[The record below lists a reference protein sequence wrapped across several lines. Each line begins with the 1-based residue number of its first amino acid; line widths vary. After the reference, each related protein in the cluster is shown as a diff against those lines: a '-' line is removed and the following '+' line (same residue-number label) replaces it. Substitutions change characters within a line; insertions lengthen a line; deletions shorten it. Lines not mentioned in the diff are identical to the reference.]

1 MSLDELRSQLDTI
14 DNQMMTLL
22 SQRAALIIQ
31 VAELKKR
38 DDIPV
43 HVPERETAIMAR
55 LRSLNPGPLNDDAIE
70 RIYRTIIDEM
80 RNFEDEHIVHEA
92 S

>member
-31 VAELKKR
+31 VAELKKHH
-38 DDIPV
+38 DIPV
-43 HVPERETAIMAR
+43 HVPERENAIVAR
-55 LRSLNPGPLNDDAIE
+55 LRSLNPGPLKGEAIE

-80 RNFEDEHIVHEA
+80 RKFEDEHIVHEA